1 MKFKIVA
8 DSAANRYDLSD
19 IPFTYAPLKI
29 IADKEY
35 VDDEYLD
42 VYQMA
47 QNIKNYNGKST
58 TSCPNSAEWEAAF
71 GDAEYVFGVAITS
84 QLSGSY
90 NSGILAANEY
100 MEKNPERKVYII
112 DSLSTGPEMKMI
124 VDKLRE
130 LILEGLSFEEIKERI
145 TEYMTHTYLLFCLE
159 SVANLAK
166 NGRVNPAIALAVNAL
181 GIRIIGD
188 AEGGKLNQR
197 NKVRGEK
204 KGLQTLYNNMKEKG
218 FKGGKVYIGHNFNE
232 TGANRLK
239 ELILADYPECIIDMQ
254 TNHALNCF
262 YAELGG
268 ILVGF
273 EDY

>member
-1 MKFKIVA
+1 MNFKIVA
-8 DSAANRYDLSD
+8 DSAANRYTLND
-19 IPFTYAPLKI
+19 IPFSYAPLKI
-29 IADKEY
+29 IADQEY
-35 VDDEYLD
+35 VDDEHLD

-47 QNIKNYNGKST
+47 QNIKNYNGRST

-71 GDAEYVFGVAITS
+71 ADAQYIFGVAITS

-90 NSGILAANEY
+90 NAGVLAANEY
-100 MEKNPERKVYII
+100 MEKYPERKVHII

-124 VDKLRE
+124 VDKLHD
-130 LILEGLSFEEIKERI
+130 LILEGLSFEEIKEQI
-145 TEYMTHTYLLFCLE
+145 TEYMKHTYLLFSLE

-166 NGRVNPAIALAVNAL
+166 NGRVNPAVALAVNAL

-197 NKVRGEK
+197 NKCRGEK
-204 KGLQTLYNNMKEKG
+204 KGLATLYSNMKEKG
-218 FKGGKVYIGHNFNE
+218 FTGKKVYIGHNFNE

-239 ELILADYPECIIDMQ
+239 EMILADYPECVIDMQ
-254 TNHALNCF
+254 TNHGLNCF

-273 EDY
+273 EGK